1 MLVFPCAGGL
11 DLPQTLQSGQC
22 FRWQSTPQGWL
33 GVVERR
39 AVLARTLPGG
49 ALELTGLAGYAP
61 EAEPAFWQSYFALD
75 MDYAA
80 LQRVFCAAHPRLAGC
95 VACAPGIRV
104 LRQPFFETL
113 VSFIISQNNNIPRIR
128 AIIGRLCRALGEP
141 LGPVPPELA
150 AAVAVPAGG
159 TADAPAGQTG
169 AGTPGGLY
177 AFPTAQRLATLGEED
192 LAFLRAGWRAAYIL
206 DAARCVAGGT
216 LREQE
221 LRALPTEQARRLL
234 MQVRGV
240 GPKVADCTLLYGLAR
255 WDAYPV
261 DVWMKKADR
270 ALFTGRVRDAG
281 RYLNR
286 RTGGTAGIAQ
296 QYIFAW
302 AQHGPGR
309 ELL

>member
-33 GVVERR
+33 GVVEHR

-128 AIIGRLCRALGEP
+128 AIIGRLCRAMGEP

-150 AAVAVPAGG
+150 AAA
-159 TADAPAGQTG
+159 APAGQTG
-169 AGTPGGLY
+169 ADAPGGLY
-177 AFPTAQRLATLGEED
+177 AFPTAQRLAALDEED

-216 LREQE
+216 LCEQE
-221 LRALPTEQARRLL
+221 LRALPTGQAPRHL
-234 MQVRGV
+234 MQLRGV
-240 GPKVADCTLLYGLAR
+240 
-255 WDAYPV
+255 
-261 DVWMKKADR
+261 
-270 ALFTGRVRDAG
+270 
-281 RYLNR
+281 
-286 RTGGTAGIAQ
+286 RTKEPA
-296 QYIFAW
+296 
-302 AQHGPGR
+302 
-309 ELL
+309 